1 MLQCHNNQSTLF
13 SFKHGLRQTE
23 RKEEEEEDRGKRKR
37 KEKKKE
43 YLIPILSKRLKILQ
57 QPDLLLLE
65 SKSKNIINS

>member
-23 RKEEEEEDRGKRKR
+23 RKEEEEDRGKKQR